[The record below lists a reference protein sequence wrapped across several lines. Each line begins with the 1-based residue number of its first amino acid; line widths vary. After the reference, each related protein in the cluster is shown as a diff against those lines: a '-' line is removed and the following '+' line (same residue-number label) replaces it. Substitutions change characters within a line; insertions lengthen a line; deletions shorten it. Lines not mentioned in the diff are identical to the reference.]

1 MVAKNMTL
9 RKALMKNTGVRG
21 ANMDCH
27 LNCDECHNSVM
38 LNLQDLFPI
47 ARSCSDQD
55 SKLSSD
61 KQAVLHR

>member
-1 MVAKNMTL
+1 
-9 RKALMKNTGVRG
+9 
-21 ANMDCH
+21 MDCH